1 MHEMSVARN
10 VIEIVRSHLPEGDGP
25 PVRSVRLRIGQMAG
39 VVPSS
44 LEFCFGVLAAGT
56 RIGGA
61 ALLIDEVP
69 VAARCEECGTTS
81 GMPFP
86 FGPCPACGSDRM
98 AVAAG
103 MELQVVEFELDDAK
117 EDR

>member
-1 MHEMSVARN
+1 VHEMSVARN
-10 VIEIVRSHLPEGDGP
+10 IIDIVRSHLPADDVA

-44 LEFCFGVLAAGT
+44 LEFCFGVLASGT

-69 VAARCEECGTTS
+69 VAGRCEECGTTAVT
-81 GMPFP
+81 PFP
-86 FGPCPACGSDRM
+86 FGPCAACGSDRM
-98 AVAAG
+98 GIATG
-103 MELQVVEFELDDAK
+103 MELQVVDIVLADAK